1 MTSGIS
7 LGSELEVPA
16 WNLSVLSRPEKCD
29 IAIFSFFGDKIR
41 GGKKRDIRESLGVR
55 GSDGC
60 EKGPQRFSSARK
72 TACLRQEKA
81 RLNLRLHPVQRMQK
95 KNEWV

>member
-41 GGKKRDIRESLGVR
+41 GGEKTRHQGEPRSPRLGRMRERTSAVWLGPKDSL
-55 GSDGC
+55 S
-60 EKGPQRFSSARK
+60 
-72 TACLRQEKA
+72 
-81 RLNLRLHPVQRMQK
+81 
-95 KNEWV
+95 